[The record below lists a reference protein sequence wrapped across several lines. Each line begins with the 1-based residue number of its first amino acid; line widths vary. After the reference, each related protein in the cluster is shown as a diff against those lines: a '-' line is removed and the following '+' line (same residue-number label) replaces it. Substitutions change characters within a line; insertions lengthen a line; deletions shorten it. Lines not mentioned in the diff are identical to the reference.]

1 MLDVGWT
8 ELVVIAVVMII
19 FVGPKE
25 LPGMLR
31 TFGRMMSR
39 MRGMATDF
47 RRQFDD
53 ALREADLDEVRRHI
67 SDAQRLN
74 PAQSLRDAMN
84 PLRQMGNDIKAD
96 LHRAVSDEPPPQ
108 NFAFPSALLDET
120 DSYAAPVTPVRA
132 APLKAGP
139 AESQKPRLTPR
150 PKALRNTRAKAKLWE
165 RAGAGKPAL
174 RRVRKASFAVVDVQ
188 APPHRR
194 LPVHPGQPL
203 DPSKPVDPSKTNS
216 HFGETEA

>member
-39 MRGMATDF
+39 MRGMAGDF

-84 PLRQMGNDIKAD
+84 PLRQMGNEIKAD
-96 LHRAVSDEPPPQ
+96 LHRAVTNDPPPQ
-108 NFAFPSALLDET
+108 TFSYPSALMEDEGAET
-120 DSYAAPVTPVRA
+120 YAAPVTPVRA
-132 APLKAGP
+132 APAAALKADHPKQARP
-139 AESQKPRLTPR
+139 AR

-165 RAGAGKPAL
+165 RPEDGKSGL
-174 RRVRKASFAVVDVQ
+174 RRVRKAAFAVVDVQ

-194 LPVHPGQPL
+194 LPAHPRQ
-203 DPSKPVDPSKTNS
+203 TNS
-216 HFGETEA
+216 PIGETKA

>member
-25 LPGMLR
+25 LPAMLR

-39 MRGMATDF
+39 MRGMANDF

-84 PLRQMGNDIKAD
+84 PLRQMGNELKAD

-108 NFAFPSALLDET
+108 NFAFPSALVDEA

-132 APLKAGP
+132 APLTSVQ
-139 AESQKPRLTPR
+139 AEGQKPRPAPR

-165 RAGAGKPAL
+165 PAEAGKPAL

-194 LPVHPGQPL
+194 LPVQ
-203 DPSKPVDPSKTNS
+203 STKPVHPSKTNS